1 MIPINILMFIG
12 FFVFLYVVGLLL
24 TISKFCTHLKRLSK
38 ASLIYSSLSNLS
50 KSSAFNLSLR
60 IN

>member
-24 TISKFCTHLKRLSK
+24 AI
-38 ASLIYSSLSNLS
+38 SLIFDAIKEGDKPELVVALILLFVFLFFGFSL
-50 KSSAFNLSLR
+50 
-60 IN
+60 I

>member
-24 TISKFCTHLKRLSK
+24 SI
-38 ASLIYSSLSNLS
+38 SLIFDAIKEGDKPELVVALILLFVFLFFGFSL
-50 KSSAFNLSLR
+50 
-60 IN
+60 I

>member
-24 TISKFCTHLKRLSK
+24 SIALIFDAIKEGDKSELVVALILLFVFLFFGF
-38 ASLIYSSLSNLS
+38 SLI
-50 KSSAFNLSLR
+50 
-60 IN
+60 

>member
-24 TISKFCTHLKRLSK
+24 TISLIFDAIKEGDKPELVVALILLSVFLFFGF
-38 ASLIYSSLSNLS
+38 SLI
-50 KSSAFNLSLR
+50 
-60 IN
+60 

>member
-24 TISKFCTHLKRLSK
+24 SI
-38 ASLIYSSLSNLS
+38 SLIFDAIKESDKSELIVALILLFVFLFFGFSL
-50 KSSAFNLSLR
+50 
-60 IN
+60 I

>member
-24 TISKFCTHLKRLSK
+24 TISLIFDAIKKGDKPELVVALILLFVFLFFGF
-38 ASLIYSSLSNLS
+38 SLI
-50 KSSAFNLSLR
+50 
-60 IN
+60 

>member
-24 TISKFCTHLKRLSK
+24 TISLIFDAIKEGDKPELAVALILLFVFLFFGF
-38 ASLIYSSLSNLS
+38 SLI
-50 KSSAFNLSLR
+50 
-60 IN
+60 

>member
-24 TISKFCTHLKRLSK
+24 SIALIFDAIKEGDKSELIVALILLFVFLFFGF
-38 ASLIYSSLSNLS
+38 SLI
-50 KSSAFNLSLR
+50 
-60 IN
+60 

>member
-24 TISKFCTHLKRLSK
+24 TISLIFDAIKEGDKPELVVALILLFVFLFFGF
-38 ASLIYSSLSNLS
+38 SLI
-50 KSSAFNLSLR
+50 
-60 IN
+60 